1 MMIDFTRDGHLHT
14 PFCPHGST
22 DPLHMYV
29 EQALARGIKT
39 LTFTEHAPF
48 PARFLD
54 PTPDKDSAMSVESL
68 PLYIEA
74 IQTLK
79 RSYPDLDIRLG
90 LEIDYLPGS
99 ESETLAFLEPYSD
112 VLDETILSQHF
123 LLVDGELLP
132 VDFSAETFDTLVR
145 RVGSF
150 EEVMRRYYTALEA
163 GLAFPWERLKVNR
176 IGHID
181 LPIKYQANYDWERK
195 NVLPEQTRLLQT
207 IANRGFGLDVNTA
220 GLRKPECG
228 QIYALDIAP
237 KAMSYGIP
245 LVLGSDAHIAAD
257 VAAGFNDIQKK
268 ATFL

>member
-1 MMIDFTRDGHLHT
+1 MIDFTRDGHLHT
-14 PFCPHGST
+14 PFCPHGSN

-54 PTPDKDSAMSVESL
+54 PTPEKDSAMSLESL

-74 IQTLK
+74 VQKLK
-79 RSYPDLDIRLG
+79 RSYPELDLRLG
-90 LEIDYLPGS
+90 LEIDYLPGC
-99 ESETLAFLEPYSD
+99 EAETLAFLEPYAD

-123 LLVDGELLP
+123 LFVDGELLP
-132 VDFSAETFDTLVR
+132 VDFSAESFDTLVR

-150 EEVMRRYYTALEA
+150 EDVMRHYYTTLEV
-163 GLAFPWERLKVNR
+163 GLAFPWECLKVNR

-181 LPIKYQANYDWERK
+181 LPIKYQTNYVWDRANVQK
-195 NVLPEQTRLLQT
+195 QQTSLLQR
-207 IANRGFGLDVNTA
+207 IAERGFGLDLNTA
-220 GLRKPECG
+220 GLRKPECR
-228 QIYALDIAP
+228 QPYAIDVMTEASTL
-237 KAMSYGIP
+237 GIP
-245 LVLGSDAHIAAD
+245 FVLGSDAHIAKD
-257 VAAGFNDIQKK
+257 VGSGFETIQKK

>member
-1 MMIDFTRDGHLHT
+1 MIDFTRDGHLHT

-22 DPLHMYV
+22 DPLQAYV

-79 RSYPDLDIRLG
+79 RSYPELDIRLG
-90 LEIDYLPGS
+90 LEIDYLPGC
-99 ESETLAFLEPYSD
+99 EFETLAFLEPYAD

-132 VDFSAETFDTLVR
+132 VDFSAESFDTLVH

-150 EEVMRRYYTALEA
+150 EEVMRRYYMALET
-163 GLAFPWERLKVNR
+163 GLAFPWERLKVDR

-181 LPIKYQANYDWERK
+181 LPIKYQTNYVWDRS
-195 NVLPEQTRLLQT
+195 NVQTEQSRLLQT
-207 IANRGFGLDVNTA
+207 MAARGFGLDLNTA

-228 QIYALDIAP
+228 QPYAIDVASEAAGL
-237 KAMSYGIP
+237 GIP
-245 LVLGSDAHIAAD
+245 FVLGSDAHIAKD
-257 VAAGFNDIQKK
+257 VGAGFENIQKK